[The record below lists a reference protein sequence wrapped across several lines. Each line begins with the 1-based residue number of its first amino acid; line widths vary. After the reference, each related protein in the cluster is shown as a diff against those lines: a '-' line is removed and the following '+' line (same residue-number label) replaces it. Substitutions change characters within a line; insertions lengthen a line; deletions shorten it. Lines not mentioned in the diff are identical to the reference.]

1 MVGVVSVGLGVLLY
15 FCSSRWSVV
24 IFASSH
30 SLSMRFRSSALLSSG
45 WLIFLNSVCSGSVV
59 GHGLGLYSPTLGGG
73 VSACVCIVFV
83 RAGFS
88 GAVVL
93 VRFAGVASAVCC
105 QSRGLFFIL
114 FCSRSS
120 KLEGFSAIVVSS
132 GSPCAVFSLAWRLP
146 CLSVG
151 RLVMGFS

>member
-1 MVGVVSVGLGVLLY
+1 MGLGIVLS
-15 FCSSRWSVV
+15 FCSSHWSVV
-24 IFASSH
+24 IFASLH
-30 SLSMRFRSSALLSSG
+30 SLSMRFPSSALLSSG

-73 VSACVCIVFV
+73 VRACVCIVFV
-83 RAGFS
+83 QVGFS
-88 GAVVL
+88 GVVVV
-93 VRFAGVASAVCC
+93 VRYAGIASAVCC

-120 KLEGFSAIVVSS
+120 KSEGFSAIVVSS
-132 GSPCAVFSLAWRLP
+132 GSPCAVFFLAWRLP

-151 RLVMGFS
+151 FLVMGFS